1 MDININDLEKKICDN
16 KEIIE
21 VMRTLRYIAIKTNN
35 QNFINFID
43 KELNGYDK
51 NDSVPSYRILS
62 NNTINCYIGN
72 NFGHSQYGVSTGQ
85 IPEKYRENLEKVI
98 IKDPI
103 NSIIKKMEKDSV
115 EISVDP
121 NYKILINKIMNLE
134 AQGVEV
140 KEATLKFYS
149 GSFSKIIESII
160 MKMQEF
166 LHELSKIVPEHFTAS
181 DINKNFVTIQN
192 VFNQVFNSYMIENN
206 GSNYGII
213 GHTVTGA
220 INGNGNNN
228 MQSNNNSG
236 TVNQSYDSSS
246 NDIHENDL
254 NTIIKA
260 LQVLQSIT
268 TKNQEELE
276 IKKQTI
282 KKMSSIIADGSKSKL
297 MLIKD
302 EILPTL
308 SNVVTVFGPII
319 SILMGIN
326 L

>member
-1 MDININDLEKKICDN
+1 
-16 KEIIE
+16 
-21 VMRTLRYIAIKTNN
+21 MRTLRYIAIKTNN

-43 KELNGYDK
+43 KELNGYDN

-85 IPEKYRENLEKVI
+85 IPEKYRDNLEKVI
-98 IKDPI
+98 IRDPI
-103 NSIIKKMEKDSV
+103 NSIIKKMADNNLIEMN
-115 EISVDP
+115 IDP
-121 NYKILINKIMNLE
+121 NYKILLNQIMSLE
-134 AQGVEV
+134 DQGLEV

-166 LHELSKIVPEHFTAS
+166 LHELSKIVPEHFTVS
-181 DINKNFVTIQN
+181 DINKNVLTIQN

-206 GSNYGII
+206 GNNYGVI
-213 GHTVTGA
+213 GNTITGA
-220 INGNGNNN
+220 IVGNNN
-228 MQSNNNSG
+228 IQSNNNSG

-254 NTIIKA
+254 NTIIEA
-260 LQVLQSIT
+260 LQVLKSIT
-268 TKNQEELE
+268 TENQKELE
-276 IKKQTI
+276 IKKEVI
-282 KKMSSIIADGSKSKL
+282 KKLGSIITDGSKSKL
-297 MLIKD
+297 KVVKD

-308 SNVVTVFGPII
+308 ANVATVFGPVIGM
-319 SILMGIN
+319 LMGVN
-326 L
+326 S